1 MQSLVDGVH
10 HFQNTGFERQR
21 ELFERLAEGQQPEAC
36 FITCSDSRI
45 DTSLI
50 TGAKPG
56 QLFSVR
62 NIGNL
67 VPCYGTSNNGEMAAV
82 EFAITALGVQH
93 IIVCGHTKCG
103 AMKGLLDPDALK
115 EMPATAAWLRHAEA
129 TAAIMRENY
138 GHLEGDALWTACAE
152 ENVLV
157 QLEHLHSLPV
167 IASRLSRG
175 KVNLHGWMYKI
186 ETGQVFAF
194 DPSQRQFVPFAAKV
208 TGNLTPP
215 SASGRG
221 VNGRVTKVRAKSRG
235 KNGSLKAAAKAR
247 A

>member
-10 HFQNTGFERQR
+10 YFQTTGFQRQR
-21 ELFERLAEGQQPEAC
+21 ELFERLAEGQHPEAC

-45 DTSLI
+45 VTSLI

-56 QLFSVR
+56 QLFNVR
-62 NIGNL
+62 NVGNL

-82 EFAITALGVQH
+82 EFAITALGVNH
-93 IIVCGHTKCG
+93 IIVCGHTNCG
-103 AMKGLLDPDALK
+103 AMKGLLDPESLRD
-115 EMPATAAWLRHAEA
+115 MPATASWLRHAES
-129 TAAIMRENY
+129 TAAIIKENY
-138 GHLEGDALWTACAE
+138 SHLSGQELLTACAE

-175 KVNLHGWMYKI
+175 RIHLHGWMYKI

-194 DPSQRQFVPFAAKV
+194 DSEARQFVPFSAGDATRNAKNV
-208 TGNLTPP
+208 ALGAVRGANGHAKKHRDK
-215 SASGRG
+215 SA
-221 VNGRVTKVRAKSRG
+221 VNT
-235 KNGSLKAAAKAR
+235 
-247 A
+247 